1 MLFKKCEKICNDSN
15 LLREE
20 NKGRENMRDNERER
34 ERCVPT
40 QQKRKKLK
48 PRGILRLRN
57 K

>member
-1 MLFKKCEKICNDSN
+1 MCEKICNDSN

>member
-1 MLFKKCEKICNDSN
+1 MCEKICNDSN

-20 NKGRENMRDNERER
+20 NKGREKKRNKERER
-34 ERCVPT
+34 ERCVTT
-40 QQKRKKLK
+40 QQKRKKLN